1 MDMLTNCFTSPNWSP
16 KVPGLLM
23 TVVFAQMKLLAIPLL
38 SMPRFGF
45 GGFGE
50 SYDESRAREQLV
62 ILRPKDAPQ
71 VDWKK
76 LDERI
81 ADIAS
86 PVEGLFIMK
95 VPTFKVSLLGSVKFW
110 QEFGW

>member
-1 MDMLTNCFTSPNWSP
+1 
-16 KVPGLLM
+16 M
-23 TVVFAQMKLLAIPLL
+23 TVLFAQMKLLAIPLL

-62 ILRPKDAPQ
+62 VLRPKDAPK
-71 VDWKK
+71 VDWKN
-76 LDERI
+76 LDEWI
-81 ADIAS
+81 TDITS

-95 VPTFKVSLLGSVKFW
+95 VPTFKVSELGFFLLAIVLVGD
-110 QEFGW
+110 GWLNQRTFTKT